1 MLRKT
6 INRTCFIV
14 FCFILVPFVYAQKT
28 TVQVIDGQTGNP
40 VSFTKIND
48 GVNAPYLTDIDGK
61 VDINI
66 DKSLL
71 YSFRFFGYKD
81 KSVQGEELLN
91 QPIVELSA
99 EAQVYDEV
107 VITPGENPAHRII
120 HNVMENKDKNN
131 PLKNNSFNYNSYSKL
146 YVTGELNEGVQR
158 DTITDTSMIKAMEF
172 LDKQYIFLIET
183 KAKRTFNPPS
193 YDKEE
198 ITAYNVSGVKQ
209 PIFATVVN
217 QFQSFSFYENNFKLG
232 QKEYINPIAPGGT
245 RRYLFILQDTLFHP
259 ETQDTTYIISYRP
272 HKGKNFEGLDGYL
285 YINTKDWAIERVIAS
300 PYDQTDGGLNVKISQ
315 EYAYTNN
322 KKWFPKKISTEVNF
336 PISLGNYANI
346 IGRSSLYVRDVKFDV
361 MSKKGFNPVTV
372 EVEEG
377 ALADSSSLKEA
388 RGDTYSGKEA
398 ETYKVIDSVAKE
410 ANFDRFVQLFEIAST
425 GKIPLWVLAIPIDQ
439 IVSYNEQEG
448 WRLGL
453 GLTTNRR
460 LSKVFSTGGYFA
472 YGIRDKSWK
481 WGGDMSFMLY
491 RKRRIELKL
500 HYSDDL
506 HERGGTDLY
515 NDQFNL
521 IDQSIYRDFFINL
534 WDRERYAGVNFSGLI
549 RQNMKLQ
556 LFGNYKRFSFV
567 DNYRYLPLFSKNGT
581 TDKFDVAEVG
591 FVFNW
596 NIRERVMMLENRRVS
611 LGTKWPQLTIKGVKG
626 ISGIFESNYD
636 YYRFNM
642 EIAQNFKIRGAGTIN
657 LLSRSGM
664 TIGNVPLTLSQSH
677 QGVGTNKAVTLS
689 VPNTFETMLASEF
702 YSDQFTSLFFRYS
715 FLPLK
720 NKTSWTEPQFVIH
733 SAAGIGDMKN
743 RTDHQNFDF
752 KTLSKG
758 YYESGLIIDNLL
770 KSTFVGIGA
779 GVFYRYGPYE
789 LPKTSDNFFYKV
801 SVKFNLGM

>member
-1 MLRKT
+1 MNKALL
-6 INRTCFIV
+6 FI
-14 FCFILVPFVYAQKT
+14 FCFTLSISVFSQKT
-28 TVQVIDGQTGNP
+28 TVQVIDSQTENP
-40 VSFTKIND
+40 VSFAKISD
-48 GVNAPYLTDIDGK
+48 GVNPPYLTDIDGK
-61 VDINI
+61 AEIEI
-66 DKSLL
+66 DMSRS
-71 YSFRFFGYKD
+71 YSFRFFEYKD
-81 KSVQGEELLN
+81 KTVKGGILLD
-91 QPIVELSA
+91 QPIVHLSP

-120 HNVMENKDKNN
+120 RNVMEHKEQNN
-131 PLKNNSFNYNSYSKL
+131 PLKNNSFKYDSYSKL
-146 YVTGELNEGVQR
+146 YVTGELKDGVQR
-158 DTITDTSMIKAMEF
+158 DTITDTSMIKAMNF

-198 ITAYNVSGVKQ
+198 IISYNVSGVKQ
-209 PIFATVVN
+209 PIFATIVN

-232 QKEYINPIAPGGT
+232 QQEYLNPIAPGGT

-259 ETQDTTYIISYRP
+259 ETLDTTYIISYRP
-272 HKGKNFEGLDGYL
+272 HKGKNFEGLEGYL

-300 PYDQTDGGLNVKISQ
+300 PYDEDGGGLGVKIIQ
-315 EYAYTNN
+315 EYAYTND

-336 PISLGNYANI
+336 PINLQNYANI
-346 IGRSSLYVRDVKFDV
+346 IGRSSLYIRDVAFDV
-361 MSKKGFNPVTV
+361 ESKKGFNPVLV
-372 EVEEG
+372 EVDEG
-377 ALADSSSLKEA
+377 ALADSASLRDA
-388 RGDTYSGKEA
+388 RGDTYSGKEDA
-398 ETYKVIDSVAKE
+398 TYTVIDSVAKE

-439 IVSYNEQEG
+439 IVSYNQQEG

-460 LSKVFSTGGYFA
+460 LSKMFSVGGYFA
-472 YGIRDKSWK
+472 YGTRDKEWK
-481 WGGDMSFMLY
+481 WGGDMDFMLY
-491 RKRRIELKL
+491 RKRRIQLKL

-515 NDQFNL
+515 NDNFNL
-521 IDQSIYRDFFINL
+521 INQDIFRKFFIDL
-534 WDRERYAGVNFSGLI
+534 WDRERYAGINLSGLI
-549 RQNMKLQ
+549 RQNMKIQ

-567 DNYRYLPLFSKNGT
+567 DNYRYLPLFSGNGT
-581 TDKFDVAEVG
+581 INKFDVAEVG

-611 LGTKWPQLTIKGVKG
+611 LGTKWPKLTVKAVKG

-642 EIAQNFKIRGAGTIN
+642 EIAQDFKIRGAGSIN

-664 TIGNVPLTLSQSH
+664 TIGNVPLTLSQAQ
-677 QGVGTNKAVTLS
+677 QGVGTNKAFTLS

-702 YSDQFTSLFFRYS
+702 FSDRFTSLFFRYS
-715 FLPLK
+715 FLPIK
-720 NKTSWTEPQFVIH
+720 NKTSWTEPLFIIH
-733 SAAGIGDMKN
+733 SAAGVGSMQN
-743 RTDHQNFDF
+743 RTDHKNFDF
-752 KTLSKG
+752 KTPSKG

-770 KSTFVGIGA
+770 KASFVGIGA

-789 LPKTSDNFFYKV
+789 LPQTSDNFFYKI
-801 SVKFNLGM
+801 SIRFNLGM